1 MDDAK
6 EAVGEFLDLTTG
18 FLKSVASAVK
28 QTAPGETTATRT
40 YTETDENDEEDE
52 EDEEDHKKEALTL
65 DGLKKKGKKLVRL
78 GKEVLDGSYE
88 ERIEPSSHKH
98 QETDK
103 RRL

>member
-18 FLKSVASAVK
+18 FLNSVASAVK

-40 YTETDENDEEDE
+40 YTETDENDE

-88 ERIEPSSHKH
+88 ERIEPRSHKH
-98 QETDK
+98 QETEK